1 MASTKKQ
8 RAYEAAQEKNLL
20 SAINCAA
27 IVRVMAFNPEMMTVD
42 VSPLVRRPM
51 GDSFQTPPPILSVP
65 GAAVTSSGRGIRWE
79 TSG

>member
-8 RAYEAAQEKNLL
+8 MAYEAAQEKNLL

-51 GDSFQTPPPILSVP
+51 GCLLY
-65 GAAVTSSGRGIRWE
+65 TSLA
-79 TSG
+79 